1 MKPSPFNYLNVTTI
15 ENALDALSSNDNA
28 SLIAGGQSLVPM
40 MNFRLAQPDLIIDI
54 SNINELKNV
63 TEEKDYVEI
72 GSLLTHTNAINSI
85 CLKKILSCYFKC
97 IKKCCTSYNKESR
110 YRWRKYS
117 KC

>member
-85 CLKKILSCYFKC
+85 CLISSFVTALGCEKSKRSFVES
-97 IKKCCTSYNKESR
+97 TSEPFCST
-110 YRWRKYS
+110 
-117 KC
+117 